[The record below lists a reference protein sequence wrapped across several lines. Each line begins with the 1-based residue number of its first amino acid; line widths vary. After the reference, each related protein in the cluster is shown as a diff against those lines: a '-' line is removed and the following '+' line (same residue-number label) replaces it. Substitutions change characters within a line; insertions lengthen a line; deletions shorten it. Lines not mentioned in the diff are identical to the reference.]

1 MSKNQTEEKTI
12 LEEQLHDAYTRLT
25 DAENSR
31 DILMQQVSELN
42 KIKRDQKVENF
53 ELLKTVKRL
62 TLSQANEAVFF
73 EIDEIQEKGLKK
85 DSKANYEEEK
95 KAFSAKEKKIDIR
108 NT

>member
-42 KIKRDQKVENF
+42 KIKRD
-53 ELLKTVKRL
+53 
-62 TLSQANEAVFF
+62 
-73 EIDEIQEKGLKK
+73 
-85 DSKANYEEEK
+85 
-95 KAFSAKEKKIDIR
+95 
-108 NT
+108 